1 MRTVQR
7 RGANHGLHAVLTLLT
22 CGAWAV
28 TGWPIAAAMGRRT
41 VTDVRG
47 FYSPQD
53 GAEPGTPPAGPVGP
67 QGVAPDRCVFCGLP
81 IEWNAYSAQWAHAP
95 GTGPVCPHPVPYRP
109 PAWYR

>member
-53 GAEPGTPPAGPVGP
+53 GALPGRPPAGPAGP
-67 QGVAPDRCVFCGLP
+67 FGPRYWCLCGAP
-81 IEWNAYSAQWAHAP
+81 IEWMAHPAGSGWIHSP
-95 GTGPVCPHPVPYRP
+95 GSGTPCLEARP
-109 PAWYR
+109 A